1 MLLPLNC
8 FSILKNNLVFNFYLL
23 KKYLLHFTFYVK
35 MGNRMLQ
42 DSRTYIVFLSN
53 ENNNNEKS
61 NRSG

>member
-42 DSRTYIVFLSN
+42 DSYMYIVFLSN
-53 ENNNNEKS
+53 EKNNNEKS
-61 NRSG
+61 SRSG